1 MARVNLTLDQD
12 TFRRLERHARRV
24 GKPKARAATDVL
36 REGLARQELA
46 EQRAK
51 LARDYA
57 AQRQDAGTL
66 LRELERGQLDL
77 MGDERE

>member
-1 MARVNLTLDQD
+1 
-12 TFRRLERHARRV
+12 
-24 GKPKARAATDVL
+24 L

-57 AQRQDAGTL
+57 AQREDAGTL